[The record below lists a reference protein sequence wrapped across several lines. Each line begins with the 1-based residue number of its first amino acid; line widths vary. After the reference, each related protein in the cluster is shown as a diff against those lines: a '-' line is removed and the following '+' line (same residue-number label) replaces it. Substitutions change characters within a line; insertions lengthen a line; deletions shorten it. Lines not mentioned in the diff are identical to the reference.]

1 MTALRR
7 LLAEILTPTDG
18 DPYLWAVIA
27 LGHVMLGAMLQSIVG
42 AAGAG
47 LRLALALAYWLSKER
62 GDLRRGG
69 PLRDGLIDSAFV
81 AVGAF
86 YNGDR
91 WWPIAVMLTVTAGA
105 WIKETR
111 RTMPSANAG
120 IENERQANLHAIH
133 R

>member
-7 LLAEILTPTDG
+7 LLREILTPTDG
-18 DPYLWAVIA
+18 DPYPWAVVA
-27 LGHVMLGAMLQSIVG
+27 LGHVMLGALLQGLTG

-47 LRLALALAYWLSKER
+47 LRLGLAVVYAFAKER

-69 PLRDGLIDSAFV
+69 TLRDGFIDSAFV
-81 AVGAF
+81 AVGSF
-86 YNGDR
+86 YTGDR
-91 WWPIAVMLTVTAGA
+91 WWPIAVMLTVSAGA

-120 IENERQANLHAIH
+120 IENERQAHLHAIH